1 MITFGCRRVLGLDR
15 TRSANKQANEQ
26 ECKIKKQKEATRSVA
41 GQFPGD
47 DRSYRVWPALRFA
60 KGIRLVCGCAK
71 DVLGL
76 HLVAMGSVWMLTISW
91 DALHSGDEDTENVF
105 ERPFGNFH
113 DPPLLSLLLHTLL
126 YNIRYPNK
134 EI

>member
-1 MITFGCRRVLGLDR
+1 M
-15 TRSANKQANEQ
+15 NKSV
-26 ECKIKKQKEATRSVA
+26 KSKKEATRSVA

-76 HLVAMGSVWMLTISW
+76 HLVAMGFCM
-91 DALHSGDEDTENVF
+91 DADDILGCLAF
-105 ERPFGNFH
+105 W
-113 DPPLLSLLLHTLL
+113 
-126 YNIRYPNK
+126 
-134 EI
+134 

>member
-1 MITFGCRRVLGLDR
+1 M
-15 TRSANKQANEQ
+15 
-26 ECKIKKQKEATRSVA
+26 
-41 GQFPGD
+41 
-47 DRSYRVWPALRFA
+47 
-60 KGIRLVCGCAK
+60 CGCAK

-134 EI
+134 EIDRFFFDWYHWQKTQIVPTKGLEPLTTGLKGPRSTD